1 MYQLTKITTSGMCGE
16 NIECGHLVCNEK
28 STLRLN
34 DLLKDSSD
42 YIFQI
47 KIKSTASNNI
57 NVLVCGQEQNITSTT
72 TWQHQVL
79 KYNNVSNTPKYIEIT
94 FSPGEYWFYNA
105 QLETG
110 TVLTDWGE
118 CWEDNEYKMTQFNQ
132 RADGF
137 EMKIEDLDKLID
149 DNKKALAEFKEND
162 FFIGFGDVEK
172 DLKDLRDRY
181 KEDKE
186 NRDNWMRFDSNGNL
200 VLGAKRKE
208 GEHYYELKITKK
220 EILFMVD
227 DSPAAR
233 ITGNEMIIERSTVLN
248 DLRIGQFV
256 WNVRGNGNLGL
267 TWKRKV
273 G

>member
-1 MYQLTKITTSGMCGE
+1 MYQLTKVNTSGMCGE
-16 NIECGHLVCNEK
+16 NIECGHLICNEK

-34 DLLKDSSD
+34 NILKDSSD
-42 YIFQI
+42 YVFQI
-47 KIKSTASNNI
+47 KIKSSSPATVS
-57 NVLVCGQEQNITSTT
+57 VLVCGQEQNITSTT
-72 TWQHQVL
+72 AWQCPVL
-79 KYNNVSNTPKYIEIT
+79 KYSEIINTPKYIEIT
-94 FSPGEYWFYNA
+94 FSSGEYWFYNT

-110 TVLTDWGE
+110 TIMTDWGE
-118 CWEDNEYKMTQFNQ
+118 CWEDNDYKMTQFNQ

-137 EMKIEDLDKLID
+137 DASIETLDALIKE
-149 DNKKALAEFKEND
+149 NKKALIDFKQSD
-162 FFIGFGDVEK
+162 LFIGFGDVEK
-172 DLKDLRDRY
+172 SLEELRKNY

-186 NRDNWMRFDSNGNL
+186 NRDNWMRFDSNGYL
-200 VLGAKRKE
+200 ILGAKRKQ
-208 GEHYYELKITKK
+208 GEHYYELKLTKS

-267 TWKRKV
+267 TWKRR
-273 G
+273 